1 MDQPGTG
8 RELRLHRG
16 CIELEPTAPRGRYA
30 FRIDGNHLKV
40 DRLAK
45 AEQGVVSPHCFVSAA
60 RVGRDAETV
69 VNKVGS
75 LIQRARDHQ
84 VVEGNLR
91 YDLRHVT
98 AVLTSR
104 QMTFGQRP
112 FLLQP
117 PFRARRSLRRLRR
130 RGVAKGREQLLL
142 ARARLLQ
149 VGLLDVLEA
158 ANLLGKARDLDGDR
172 VIVMVE
178 RGEQLPY
185 ALLVVP
191 DQPAF
196 QPAMPLVAE
205 NVEWRPAQ
213 PLEPR
218 QEREGP

>member
-16 CIELEPTAPRGRYA
+16 CTDLEPTAPRGRYGC
-30 FRIDGNHLKV
+30 RSDGNHLKV

-45 AEQGVVSPHCFVSAA
+45 AEQGIVSPYCFVSAA

-75 LIQRARDHQ
+75 LIQRARCNYQ
-84 VVEGNLR
+84 VVEGNLP

-117 PFRARRSLRRLRR
+117 PFRARRSLRRLCR
-130 RGVAKGREQLLL
+130 RGVAKSREQLLL
-142 ARARLLQ
+142 AHARLLQ

-158 ANLLGKARDLDGDR
+158 ANLLGKARNLDGDR
-172 VIVMVE
+172 VVVLVE
-178 RGEQLPY
+178 RGEQLLD
-185 ALLVVP
+185 AL
-191 DQPAF
+191 
-196 QPAMPLVAE
+196 
-205 NVEWRPAQ
+205 R
-213 PLEPR
+213 
-218 QEREGP
+218 